1 MINKQTAMAI
11 TATMGVLENHNHVY
25 IIIELEIK
33 QPTSLPY
40 SPPLPFKLPFSL
52 SIGYEPGSD
61 IQSLHF
67 STLLTIVLEGS
78 LDRQTDIQP
87 LHLSI
92 LSTIPP
98 ISTDWRCI

>member
-1 MINKQTAMAI
+1 MVNKQTAMAI

-52 SIGYEPGSD
+52 SIGYEPGSA
-61 IQSLHF
+61 IQ
-67 STLLTIVLEGS
+67 
-78 LDRQTDIQP
+78 
-87 LHLSI
+87 
-92 LSTIPP
+92 
-98 ISTDWRCI
+98 